1 MPAALFLYL
10 STDLFSGGEENDIV
24 HAERSAG
31 ILKGDQRHDRL
42 QGVEADALNW
52 SDEVFAQKFQA
63 AFANRK

>member
-1 MPAALFLYL
+1 MPAALFLCL

-24 HAERSAG
+24 RTERSID
-31 ILKGDQRHDRL
+31 ILEGDQRHDRL

>member
-1 MPAALFLYL
+1 MPAALFLSL

-24 HAERSAG
+24 RAERSAG
-31 ILKGDQRHDRL
+31 ILKGDQRHERL